1 MKILCIIP
9 AREGSKGIIDK
20 NIQKLNGKH
29 LIEYAIL
36 CAKNSDL
43 VNRIIVSTDG
53 DKIAKISKKAGA
65 EIPFKRPK
73 KWSNDKASQLDVI
86 KHTLE
91 FLEKSESYVP
101 DIITVLHPTNPFVTS
116 KNVDKSIRKL
126 KRSKADLV
134 LGVMAVKTH
143 PFRSFWYKSQFLE
156 KFSKDF
162 DKYYQ
167 RQTFPKLY
175 SPTGDIY
182 TFSYKSFK
190 KYGKIF
196 GPKIEPLI
204 YSSEEITMNIDSTFD
219 LFLSEMILKYWK
231 KNKKSKQF

>member
-9 AREGSKGIIDK
+9 AREGSKGIVNK

-29 LIEYAIL
+29 LIEYSIS

-73 KWSNDKASQLDVI
+73 KWSHDKASQLDVI

-91 FLEKSESYVP
+91 FLEKSEAYFP
-101 DIITVLHPTNPFVTS
+101 DIITILHPTNPFVTS
-116 KNVDKSIRKL
+116 KNLDKSIRKL
-126 KRSKADLV
+126 RRSKADLV

-143 PFRSFWYKSQFLE
+143 PFRSFWHKSQFLE

-182 TFSYKSFK
+182 TFRYSSFK

-204 YSSEEITMNIDSTFD
+204 YSPEEITMNIDSPYD
-219 LFLSEMILKYWK
+219 LFLSEMTMKFWEKY
-231 KNKKSKQF
+231 KKSKQF